1 MSKRM
6 QITRTSMRAGPVDI
20 CVTLVWAI
28 PETGLSA
35 GGCDAGVDAVER
47 TGSALLTLGW
57 VVPAHAA
64 SAHLRA
70 GSSFGTGGGAVVTS
84 GGLDVVGGGFKVD
97 GIVGGGCTPA
107 RDERG
112 ITAKFG

>member
-6 QITRTSMRAGPVDI
+6 QITRTSMRAGVVDI

-28 PETGLSA
+28 PETGLFA
-35 GGCDAGVDAVER
+35 VGCDTGVDAVKR

-70 GSSFGTGGGAVVTS
+70 GSSFGTGGGAMVTKGGFGVVE
-84 GGLDVVGGGFKVD
+84 VEVGGGFKVG
-97 GIVGGGCTPA
+97 GIVAGG
-107 RDERG
+107 
-112 ITAKFG
+112 